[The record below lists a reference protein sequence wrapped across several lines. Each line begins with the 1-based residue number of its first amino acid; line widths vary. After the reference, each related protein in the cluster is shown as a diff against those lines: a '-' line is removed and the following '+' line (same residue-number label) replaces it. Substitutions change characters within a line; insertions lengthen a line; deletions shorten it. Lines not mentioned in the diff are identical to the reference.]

1 MNDKLIRQAQ
11 QLQAKLAK
19 AQEELSGKTVEVTA
33 GGGAITII
41 IDGKQQIHSVK
52 ISPEV
57 VNPEDVEMLQDMVM
71 AAMNEAINKSQV
83 MASDYLGGLTSGFK
97 IPGF

>member
-19 AQEELSGKTVEVTA
+19 AQQELSEKTIEVTA
-33 GGGAITII
+33 GGGAITIV
-41 IDGKQQIHSVK
+41 IDGKQLIHSVK
-52 ISPEV
+52 IAAEV

-71 AAMNEAINKSQV
+71 AAMNEAISKSQE
-83 MASDYLGGLTSGFK
+83 MASDYLGGLTSGLK

>member
-19 AQEELSGKTVEVTA
+19 AQQELSEKTLEVTA
-33 GGGAITII
+33 GGGAITIV
-41 IDGKQQIHSVK
+41 IDGKQLIRSVK
-52 ISPEV
+52 IAKEV
-57 VNPEDVEMLQDMVM
+57 VNPEDVEMLQDMVT
-71 AAMNEAINKSQV
+71 AATNEAINKSQQ
-83 MASDYLGGLTSGFK
+83 MASDYLGGLTSGLK

>member
-11 QLQAKLAK
+11 QLQAKLVK
-19 AQEELSGKTVEVTA
+19 AQEELSEKTVEVTA

-57 VNPEDVEMLQDMVM
+57 VNPEDVDMLQDMVM
-71 AAMNEAINKSQV
+71 AAMNEAINKSQA